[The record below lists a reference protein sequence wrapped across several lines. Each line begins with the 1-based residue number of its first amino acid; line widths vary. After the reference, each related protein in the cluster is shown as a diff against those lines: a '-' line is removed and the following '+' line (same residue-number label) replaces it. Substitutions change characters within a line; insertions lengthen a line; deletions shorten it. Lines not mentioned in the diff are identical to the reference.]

1 MPKSIDHLPSLVI
14 YQKIKSGDITF
25 EQFDTFLQSKEYKSR
40 YENTN
45 RLLHSYIQEFASR
58 KLVYVPKVE
67 TEPSIELV
75 IIARE
80 ILKQYGKE

>member
-1 MPKSIDHLPSLVI
+1 MPKPIDHLPSLVI

-25 EQFDTFLQSKEYKSR
+25 EQFDSFLQGKEYKNR
-40 YENTN
+40 YENNN
-45 RLLHSYIQEFASR
+45 RLLHSYIEEFASR

-67 TEPSIELV
+67 SEPSTQLV